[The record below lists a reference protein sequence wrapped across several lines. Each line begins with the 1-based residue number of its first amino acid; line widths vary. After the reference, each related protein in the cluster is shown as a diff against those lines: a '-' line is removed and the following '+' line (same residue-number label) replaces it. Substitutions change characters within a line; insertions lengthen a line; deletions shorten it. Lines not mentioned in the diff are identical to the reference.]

1 MQMRW
6 YFHKDSNLSFTGS
19 NRFSG
24 NSAMEYGGRVY
35 PGSNS
40 WVKISGN
47 TTLTDNLSCSG
58 GGVGAQDN
66 SSTIISGNTTF
77 ILLKALSLH

>member
-1 MQMRW
+1 MQMLWRW

-47 TTLTDNLSCSG
+47 TTFTDNLSCSG

-66 SSTIISGNTTF
+66 I
-77 ILLKALSLH
+77 